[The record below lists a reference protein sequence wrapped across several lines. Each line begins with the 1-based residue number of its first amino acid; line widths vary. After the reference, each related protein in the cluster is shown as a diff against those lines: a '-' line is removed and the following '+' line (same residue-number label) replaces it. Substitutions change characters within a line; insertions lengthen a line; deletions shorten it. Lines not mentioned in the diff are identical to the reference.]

1 MQLVTLQ
8 HYQKFVLRIQ
18 SSIDFH
24 KVETSSME
32 GGELLEPTKVL
43 FRLVSIK
50 LSIKHVEKKNLTTQT
65 SKFSHYSLLMHIL
78 FQQIDQT

>member
-24 KVETSSME
+24 KVETSGME
-32 GGELLEPTKVL
+32 GVELLEPAKVL

-50 LSIKHVEKKNLTTQT
+50 LSIEHVEKKT
-65 SKFSHYSLLMHIL
+65 
-78 FQQIDQT
+78 